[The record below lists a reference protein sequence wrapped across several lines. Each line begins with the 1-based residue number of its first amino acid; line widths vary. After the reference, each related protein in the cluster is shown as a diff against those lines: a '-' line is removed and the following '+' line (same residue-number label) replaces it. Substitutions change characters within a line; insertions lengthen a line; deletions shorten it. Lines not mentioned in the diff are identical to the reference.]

1 MPRRQLKIFV
11 VAAAM
16 IGFASPLINAV
27 VSVYPTGTTIY
38 QPDKTWIGFTLLDA
52 ADGDGAV
59 LIDMNG
65 NIVRRWPELAGMGP
79 FRMFPDGYV
88 MGGSEY
94 RAPYQESIALIEY
107 NWEGEEVWRFDRL
120 DMLAAPTSD
129 DEAEQDDDASAVWAA
144 RQHHDWQSTGN
155 PVGYYSP
162 ELIPQS
168 SSGNTLILG
177 NKNLINP
184 AVSDKRLEDDYLYEV
199 SWDGEVLWEWL
210 ASDHIDEMGF
220 SEDARNAIYRSVA
233 LNDARQIADWLHV
246 NSANYL
252 GPKPWYDAG
261 DERFHPDHIMISSR
275 TANIIAIIARDGSIV
290 WRMGPDYTDSEPLAE
305 LGQIIG
311 QHNPHLIPQG
321 LPGAGN
327 LLVFDN
333 GGVGGYGNANPAAP
347 SGTNSLTRDSSRVLE
362 INPITFEVVWEYS
375 LSGTERFQFYS
386 WYVSN
391 AQRLPNGNTMINE
404 GLNGRIFE
412 LTKEKELVWEFVSP
426 FFTDD
431 DTPSHRIYRAYRYPY
446 AWIPQLDV
454 PRESGDPAGAG

>member
-1 MPRRQLKIFV
+1 MPRRRLKTFV

-38 QPDKTWIGFTLLDA
+38 QPDKTWSGFTLLDT

-88 MGGSEY
+88 MGGSEF

-120 DMLAAPTSD
+120 DMLAAATSD

-144 RQHHDWQSTGN
+144 RQHHDWQRTGN

-168 SSGNTLILG
+168 SSGNTLIVG
-177 NKNLINP
+177 HKNLVNL

-233 LNDARQIADWLHV
+233 FNDARQSADWVHV

-252 GPKPWYDAG
+252 GPNPWYDAG

-290 WRMGPDYTDSEPLAE
+290 WRMGPDYTDS
-305 LGQIIG
+305 
-311 QHNPHLIPQG
+311 
-321 LPGAGN
+321 
-327 LLVFDN
+327 D
-333 GGVGGYGNANPAAP
+333 AA
-347 SGTNSLTRDSSRVLE
+347 S
-362 INPITFEVVWEYS
+362 
-375 LSGTERFQFYS
+375 
-386 WYVSN
+386 
-391 AQRLPNGNTMINE
+391 
-404 GLNGRIFE
+404 
-412 LTKEKELVWEFVSP
+412 
-426 FFTDD
+426 
-431 DTPSHRIYRAYRYPY
+431 
-446 AWIPQLDV
+446 
-454 PRESGDPAGAG
+454 